1 MEGLE
6 HCFSELRGSRSSGC
20 RRHDLL
26 EVLVIALCAI
36 LSGGHTA
43 VDMAVFAEA
52 KQEFLKKFLRLTNG
66 VPSHDTFSR
75 LLKQI
80 DPNQFRACFQ
90 KFVTRFG
97 ESCGGVIAIDGK
109 TLHRASDLRRTRSGL
124 HMISAWRCDKRL
136 VIAQIATETKAR
148 ESAAV
153 LDLLEFLP
161 LMGSIVTTDALNCQR
176 EIAQRIVDRG
186 GNYVLALKGNHR
198 RLHGDVS
205 LLLAQPGQAAADQHA
220 TTDNDH
226 GRVERRVSLVCTEV
240 DELQKRHCW
249 PGLAAIGKVVRS
261 RGTAASATDETVL
274 YLLSQP
280 LSSARFGEVVRS
292 HWGIENRLHWVLN
305 SVMNEDRIRTRSDRA
320 AYNLAILRHMA
331 LNLMQK
337 DRSKGSLRSKF
348 NLAAW
353 KDEFL
358 ASLLAHMRGR
368 EQELKCT

>member
-1 MEGLE
+1 MERLE
-6 HCFSELRGSRSSGC
+6 DCFSELRDPRPSGS

-26 EVLVIALCAI
+26 EILMIALCTV

-52 KQEFLKKFLRLTNG
+52 KQEFLRKFLRLTNG

-75 LLKQI
+75 LLKQL
-80 DPNQFRACFQ
+80 DPNQFRACFL
-90 KFVTRFG
+90 KFVARFG
-97 ESCGGVIAIDGK
+97 EAGGGVIAIDGK
-109 TLHRASDLRRTRSGL
+109 TLHRTSDPRRRSAL
-124 HMISAWRCDKRL
+124 HMISAWCCDKRL
-136 VIAQIATETKAR
+136 VIAQIATDAKTR

-161 LMGSIVTTDALNCQR
+161 LTGSIVTTDALNCQR

-186 GNYVLALKGNHR
+186 GDYVLALKGNHR
-198 RLHGDVS
+198 TLHADVS
-205 LLLAQPGQAAADQHA
+205 LLLAQSRHASADQHS
-220 TTDNDH
+220 TIDDDH
-226 GRVERRVSLVCTEV
+226 GRVERRVSMVCTDI
-240 DELQKRHCW
+240 DELQKRHHW
-249 PGLAAIGKVVRS
+249 PGLAAVGKVTRS
-261 RGTAASATDETVL
+261 RGTAESATNESVH
-274 YLLSQP
+274 YLLSRP
-280 LSSARFGEVVRS
+280 LSSARLGEVARS

-305 SVMNEDRIRTRSDRA
+305 SVMNEDRIKSRNDRA

-358 ASLLAHMRGR
+358 ASLLTHTQGGGK
-368 EQELKCT
+368 ELKCS

>member
-1 MEGLE
+1 MEGLAD
-6 HCFSELRGSRSSGC
+6 CFSELRDLRPSGS

-26 EVLVIALCAI
+26 EVLMIALCAV
-36 LSGGHTA
+36 LSGGRTA

-52 KQEFLKKFLRLTNG
+52 KQEFLRKFLPLTNG

-90 KFVTRFG
+90 KFVARFD

-109 TLHRASDLRRTRSGL
+109 TLHRTSDLHGTRSVL
-124 HMISAWRCDKRL
+124 HMISAWSCEKRL
-136 VIAQIATETKAR
+136 VIAQIATDTKAR

-153 LDLLEFLP
+153 LDLLEL
-161 LMGSIVTTDALNCQR
+161 LSLTGSIVTTDALNCQR
-176 EIAQRIVDRG
+176 EIAQRIVDKG
-186 GNYVLALKGNHR
+186 GDYVLALKGNHR
-198 RLHGDVS
+198 TLHADVS
-205 LLLAQPGQAAADQHA
+205 LLLSQPRHASADQHS
-220 TTDNDH
+220 TIDNDH
-226 GRVERRVSLVCTEV
+226 GRIERRVSVVSTEV
-240 DELQKRHCW
+240 DELQKRHRW
-249 PGLAAIGKVVRS
+249 PGLAAVGKIIRS
-261 RGTAASATDETVL
+261 RGTAARLTNETVH
-274 YLLSQP
+274 YLLSRP
-280 LSSARFGEVVRS
+280 LSSARLGEVARS

-305 SVMNEDRIRTRSDRA
+305 SVMNEDQIRHRSERA

-331 LNLMQK
+331 LNLLQK

-358 ASLLAHMRGR
+358 ASLLAHTQARG
-368 EQELKCT
+368 EELKCS